1 MSGPVLS
8 PEAAAA
14 RIAGWRAQGKI
25 IVAASGS
32 FDILHGGHRN
42 LLSEARGAGDRLIV
56 LVNSDASVRAYKGPG
71 RPFTPEQDRAAQ
83 IAALA
88 DVDAVVMFD
97 ELVPLAL
104 LEKLKPDIVANGPEY
119 GADCIERGLVESYG
133 GRILVTSP
141 RSAGNSTSAIAANQG
156 AGVNPRAIL
165 LDRDGTLIEDHG
177 YLANPDQIVWKD
189 GAMEALRRLSAAGYR
204 LILVSNQSGIGR
216 GYFTPQDMALVN
228 DRLVADL
235 AKAGLSL
242 DGIYTC
248 PHGPDEGC
256 ACRKP
261 QTGLLLQAAADHGLD
276 LSKSWLVG
284 DKCSDI
290 LAGRMANMRTALVYS
305 DMTCMPDAHLRALTL
320 PAAAE
325 AILAQI

>member
-1 MSGPVLS
+1 VSGPILS
-8 PEAAAA
+8 GEAAAA
-14 RIAGWRAQGKI
+14 LIAGWRAQGKT

-42 LLSEARGAGDRLIV
+42 LLSEARRAGDRLIV

-71 RPFTPEQDRAAQ
+71 RPFTPEQNRAAQ

-88 DVDAVVMFD
+88 EVDAVVLFD
-97 ELVPLAL
+97 QLVPLAL
-104 LEKLKPDIVANGPEY
+104 LEKLRPDIVANGPEY

-141 RSAGNSTSAIAANQG
+141 RSTGNSTSAIAASRG
-156 AGVNPRAIL
+156 GGVNPRAIL

-177 YLANPDQIVWKD
+177 YLANPDRIAWKE
-189 GAMEALRRLSAAGYR
+189 GAMEALQRLSAAGYR
-204 LILVSNQSGIGR
+204 LILVTNQSGIGR
-216 GYFTPQDMALVN
+216 GYFTADDMANVN
-228 DRLVADL
+228 RRLVEDL
-235 AKAGLSL
+235 AQAGLVL
-242 DGIYTC
+242 DGIYVC
-248 PHGPDEGC
+248 PHAPDEAC

-261 QTGLLLQAAADHGLD
+261 QIGLLLQAAADHGLD

-290 LAGRMANMRTALVYS
+290 LAGRMANLRTALVYS
-305 DMTCMPDAHLRALTL
+305 DVMCMPGAHLYAPTL
-320 PAAAE
+320 RAAAD
-325 AILAQI
+325 AILSQI